1 MPVLATDGITLPDFN
16 FTLIEMNN
24 KLSEIHRKQCEIEQ
38 RVQIV
43 NERLVALEQTLPLG
57 TPNSI
62 NKVGN
67 DQLPKKK
74 FSSFDELQ
82 EFEANFTEETRKQ
95 MLYHIKL
102 CGGKDYKDATKRY
115 LKLLFTNQFART
127 CSWTG
132 QKNHHK
138 LKDLEVVKVIKEAVC
153 SCYNVTSRDFE
164 IVLMDWFRYATQRDK
179 REKSSWYV

>member
-1 MPVLATDGITLPDFN
+1 FLLQPTNGKKDNQSTDTSQALTICNIGSDTSRTSLPSINITEKEELPTIITHHRVLHTPTTSRSSSVSMPVLATDGITLPDFN

-95 MLYHIKL
+95 M
-102 CGGKDYKDATKRY
+102 
-115 LKLLFTNQFART
+115 
-127 CSWTG
+127 
-132 QKNHHK
+132 
-138 LKDLEVVKVIKEAVC
+138 
-153 SCYNVTSRDFE
+153 
-164 IVLMDWFRYATQRDK
+164 
-179 REKSSWYV
+179 